1 MKNLFSY
8 VFRAVPKKVV
18 ASAVILAAAL
28 VIPISTVTAAA
39 VQIEG
44 SMGVANVT
52 AGNTT
57 YAPSVNATYDQVVK
71 FQVYYHN
78 TENPDSGKIAEN
90 LRVKITIPNQA
101 GAVQTASTTISGD
114 NTNVVNAQSTVNINR
129 SDATLEY
136 IPGSAV
142 WRHNIGDNTNIN
154 YVETAIS
161 DAVVTS
167 GQGLVLE
174 NEKPCFNFAATVTVM
189 ARVKVP
195 GISVDKQVRVKG
207 TTTWTTN
214 NTANPGD
221 TLEYMI
227 TYKNMGNTQQ
237 NNVVIRDNL
246 PPKMSLVP
254 GTTYLKNTTNPNG
267 VLYNSDAVTAGGIVV
282 GNYSPGAAAYVK
294 FEVKVPS
301 ADQLTCGAN
310 EFRNVGVAKPEGMN
324 EYYNTAITTVTK
336 SCGNQPTYTCNLL
349 TVEKTGGRG
358 IKTTINY
365 TATNGATF
373 STATINFGDGSQ
385 NLVTN
390 QTTANHTYAKDGYYT
405 VSATLTFMVNGVAH
419 NVNSNACTQTVSF
432 GTPPPNIPA
441 TGPTETIAL
450 FIGTIVAGA
459 IGYRLWMIRRLGN

>member
-1 MKNLFSY
+1 MKNTFSY
-8 VFRAVPKKVV
+8 AFRALPKKLV
-18 ASAVILAAAL
+18 AALLIATAAL
-28 VIPISTVTAAA
+28 VIPISSISAAA

-57 YAPSVNATYDQVVK
+57 YAPAVNATYDQVVK

-78 TENPDSGKIAEN
+78 MENPDSNKIAEN
-90 LRVKITIPNQA
+90 LRVKIAIPNQA
-101 GAVQTASTTISGD
+101 GATQTARATISGD
-114 NTNVVNAQSTVNINR
+114 NTNVVNAESTVNINR
-129 SDATLEY
+129 ADATLEY

-142 WRHNIGDNTNIN
+142 WRHNVGTNDSPN
-154 YVETAIS
+154 YVESVIS

-195 GISVDKQVRVKG
+195 GITVDKQVRVKG

-227 TYKNMGNTQQ
+227 TYKNMGNTEQT
-237 NNVVIRDNL
+237 NVVIRDNL
-246 PPKMSLVP
+246 PPKMTLVP
-254 GTTYLKNTTNPNG
+254 NTTYLKNTTNPNG
-267 VLYNSDAVTAGGIVV
+267 VLYNSNAITAGGIVV

-294 FEVKVPS
+294 FDVKVPT
-301 ADQLTCGAN
+301 ADQLECGAN

-324 EYYNTAITTVTK
+324 EFYNTAITTVTK
-336 SCGNQPTYTCNLL
+336 SCNNQPAYTCNLL
-349 TVEKTGGRG
+349 TVEKTGGRS

-390 QTTANHTYAKDGYYT
+390 QTTATHTYAKDGYYS
-405 VSATLTFMVNGVAH
+405 VRATLTFMVNGVAQT
-419 NVNSNACTQTVSF
+419 VSSNACAQNVSF
-432 GTPPPNIPA
+432 GTPPPSIPT
-441 TGPTETIAL
+441 TGPASTIGLFVGASAISAL
-450 FIGTIVAGA
+450 
-459 IGYRLWMIRRLGN
+459 GYRFWMIRRLGN